1 MAAVAGSKR
10 KEATGAALLLSMLLT
25 TLPVVFCDKAPPDIV
40 FFFADDLGWDDPSF
54 HGSSQI
60 PTPNLDALAADGVIL
75 NKFYVEP
82 ACTPSRSAF
91 MTGRYPIRMGTQG
104 YPVDIGQPWGLPLDI
119 RILPQYLQDLG
130 YETHLVGKWHL
141 GSCMKSL
148 TPPQRGFDS
157 FYGFY
162 YGEEDYYSH
171 NATYEDHTGLD
182 FWFNDEPRWR
192 DSGKY
197 STTLFTERAQEIIR
211 NRRKPLFLYVAYQAP
226 HGSGGIDPL
235 QAPARNVMKFPYI
248 GEEKRTLF
256 AGMVDTVDQSVG
268 KVFETLQEVGMLDNT
283 VVLFSSD
290 NGGTPFGDHSSR
302 SFNWPLRGLKMS
314 VWEGSTRV
322 PAFVWSPLLKQK
334 RRVSNQLMHLTDW
347 FTTFYRLAGG
357 DVSSLE
363 NVDGLDMWDYLSNG
377 TGSART
383 ELVYNINPLEPEGSS
398 VAAIRDTQY
407 KLVLDATGA
416 DTERYRTTGGRRP
429 FNDVDELMAQS
440 TAAEALRKFYNTD
453 RLDFPSDWRHRAR
466 LTCGKDATEH
476 FSPDDKVFLF
486 DIEKDPCE
494 LNNIAEDHP
503 EIVAALKKRLDYF
516 RSVASP
522 ALNKPVDPQSF
533 PENHDGTWAPWI
545 QDP

>member
-1 MAAVAGSKR
+1 
-10 KEATGAALLLSMLLT
+10 ML
-25 TLPVVFCDKAPPDIV
+25 CDKPPPDII
-40 FFFADDLGWDDPSF
+40 FLFADDMGWDDPSF

-75 NKFYVEP
+75 NNFYVMP
-82 ACTPSRSAF
+82 ACTPSRSAV

-104 YPVDIGQPWGLPLDI
+104 FPVDIAQPWGLPLGI
-119 RILPQYLQDLG
+119 RILPEYLRDLG

-141 GSCMKSL
+141 GSYMKSL

-171 NATYEDHTGLD
+171 NVTYENHTGLD
-182 FWFNDEPRWR
+182 FWFNEEPRWR

-197 STTLFTERAQEIIR
+197 STMLFTERAQEIIR

-226 HGSGGIDPL
+226 HGSGGPEAL
-235 QAPARNVMKFPYI
+235 QAPARNVFKFPYI
-248 GEEKRTLF
+248 GEEQRTLF
-256 AGMVDTVDQSVG
+256 AGMIDTVDESVG
-268 KVFETLQEVGMLDNT
+268 KLFATLQEEGMLDNA

-302 SFNWPLRGLKMS
+302 SFNWPLRGMKMS

-322 PAFVWSPLLKQK
+322 PAFVWSPLLNEKQ
-334 RRVSNQLMHLTDW
+334 RVSNQLMHLTDL

-377 TGSART
+377 TGSPRT
-383 ELVYNINPLEPEGSS
+383 ELLYNIDPLEPEESS
-398 VAAIRDTQY
+398 LAAIRDSQY
-407 KLVLDATGA
+407 KLLIDPNGVDN
-416 DTERYRTTGGRRP
+416 DRYRTTGGRRP
-429 FNDVDELMAQS
+429 FNDLDELLDRS
-440 TAAEALRKFYNTD
+440 KAAEALRKFYNTD
-453 RLDFPSDWRHRAR
+453 RLEFPSDWRQRAT
-466 LTCGKDATEH
+466 LTCGEDATEH
-476 FSPDDKVFLF
+476 FSPDDKVYLF

-494 LNNIAEDHP
+494 LNNIAADHP
-503 EIVAALKKRLDYF
+503 EIVSALKKRLDYY
-516 RSVASP
+516 RSVAVP
-522 ALNKPVDPQSF
+522 PRNKPRDPRSY
-533 PENHDGTWAPWI
+533 PENHNGTWAPWV
-545 QDP
+545 DDS